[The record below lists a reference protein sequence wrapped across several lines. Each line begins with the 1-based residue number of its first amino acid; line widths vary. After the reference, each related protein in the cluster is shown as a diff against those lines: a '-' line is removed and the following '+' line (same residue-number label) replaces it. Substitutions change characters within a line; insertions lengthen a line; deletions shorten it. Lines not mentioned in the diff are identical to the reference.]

1 MPLSLLAKSFM
12 VVPFTQW
19 FLPTTWKTGAK
30 FSGKWGRVAGVTD
43 GGSLAWL
50 MMARRR
56 ADAGKHHGATAIC
69 VSNSPVASRHSG
81 LLVLARSTK
90 NGLGSSSVGPFGWLA
105 EWIVR
110 ATRRVDRSES
120 SLGRLSGRL
129 AESIVWVVCRADIRK
144 ARQVDCWGELPR
156 GIAGSQGSFG
166 RKRRQGAS
174 LRGSDSGCFRVI
186 HDE

>member
-1 MPLSLLAKSFM
+1 MRASIMGYCDMCFEFASPIAAFWL
-12 VVPFTQW
+12 V
-19 FLPTTWKTGAK
+19 GACEKHKERLGK
-30 FSGKWGRVAGVTD
+30 FDGRIVRK
-43 GGSLAWL
+43 
-50 MMARRR
+50 ARR
-56 ADAGKHHGATAIC
+56 
-69 VSNSPVASRHSG
+69 
-81 LLVLARSTK
+81 L
-90 NGLGSSSVGPFGWLA
+90 
-105 EWIVR
+105 
-110 ATRRVDRSES
+110 DRSES

-186 HDE
+186 HNE